1 MPRKAM
7 RPQVLHVV
15 GGCQSTGGFVPQPQM
30 NMNMMAGPPLMD
42 PLSTTL
48 LSMGANPYVIG
59 IFYMILNL
67 GGRYLTLELTK
78 RQEWFLSQPI
88 VRPLIL
94 FSVLFISTRNFAAAL
109 YMTIGILAVLWV
121 FANENSQLC
130 LIPSWRNSP
139 NDIDNDKAY
148 EDAMKKIQHNKGD
161 EMHPEPHHDDEPPAP
176 QQGAAQPPAEE
187 EAPPQQEEPQQENS
201 PDNQN
206 NA

>member
-1 MPRKAM
+1 
-7 RPQVLHVV
+7 
-15 GGCQSTGGFVPQPQM
+15 
-30 NMNMMAGPPLMD
+30 MD

-48 LSMGANPYVIG
+48 LTMGANPYVIG
-59 IFYMILNL
+59 VFYMILNL

-109 YMTIGILAVLWV
+109 YMTIGILAILWV

-148 EDAMKKIQHNKGD
+148 EQAMKKIQHNKGE
-161 EMHPEPHHDDEPPAP
+161 EMHPEPHHEEEPPAS
-176 QQGAAQPPAEE
+176 QQGAAQQQ
-187 EAPPQQEEPQQENS
+187 EAPQQETPHQEETPHQDEPQQENS
-201 PDNQN
+201 PDHQH